1 MPVLGEVVSGLTDA
15 AMAEEV
21 IAAVGRPEIL
31 ARVRA
36 TAAADGIPIGTLVA
50 SRVRHVVEH
59 GAEDIW
65 LDLIG
70 VMAGS
75 AQPGAAAIERM
86 LAYAF
91 PDQVRVRVTRSG
103 QGGSQ

>member
-1 MPVLGEVVSGLTDA
+1 MLGEIVSGLTNA

-21 IAAVGRPEIL
+21 IAAIGKPEIL
-31 ARVRA
+31 ARIQ
-36 TAAADGIPIGTLVA
+36 AASEADGVSVGSLVA

-59 GAEDIW
+59 GSEDIW

-70 VMAGS
+70 AMSGS

-86 LAYAF
+86 LSHAF
-91 PDQVRVRVTRSG
+91 PDPVRVRFKRSG
-103 QGGSQ
+103 T